1 MLTFHGKLE
10 QIAMSSSANR
20 IVLEMQAHKLVKNYL
35 VSFRPIICKVI
46 RKMFIFYKHK
56 KNKRSESPSLN
67 KPQTFQFSHREHKGK
82 VVLTRL

>member
-20 IVLEMQAHKLVKNYL
+20 IVLEMQVRKLVKNYL

-46 RKMFIFYKHK
+46 RKMFIFSQE
-56 KNKRSESPSLN
+56 N
-67 KPQTFQFSHREHKGK
+67 
-82 VVLTRL
+82 

>member
-20 IVLEMQAHKLVKNYL
+20 IVLEMQVHKLVKNYL

-46 RKMFIFYKHK
+46 RKMFIFI
-56 KNKRSESPSLN
+56 S
-67 KPQTFQFSHREHKGK
+67 
-82 VVLTRL
+82 TRKTKDQNLHH